1 MSILKTLKAGALDPA
16 QQIAQTAQKGGAAV
30 SAGGGVWL
38 WLAENQQAI
47 AALGV
52 LVGIVIAVAG
62 FAVNGWYQH
71 QRSKKG
77 RGA

>member
-1 MSILKTLKAGALDPA
+1 MNVPQQVA
-16 QQIAQTAQKGGAAV
+16 QIAQKGGATV

-52 LVGIVIAVAG
+52 IAGVVIGLAG
-62 FAVNGWYQH
+62 FAVNVYYQH
-71 QRSKKG
+71 KRSKG
-77 RGA
+77 PPG